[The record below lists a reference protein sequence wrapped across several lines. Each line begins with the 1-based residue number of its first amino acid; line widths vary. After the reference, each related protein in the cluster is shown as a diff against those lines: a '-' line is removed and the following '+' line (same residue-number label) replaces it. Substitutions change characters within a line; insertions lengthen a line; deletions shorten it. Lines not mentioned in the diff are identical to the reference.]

1 MKRTSATYTAILFM
15 LCISIFTFPVSQ
27 AKRRLPESK
36 TAHKESIYSLNTTHK
51 QTTEIPST
59 FGHTH
64 FIVGI
69 PAEEARQIQQQS
81 EPQTSS
87 CPGCIRQAFFSPD
100 DALEKRLIEFIDQ
113 EQSSLKIA
121 VFQFTNGE
129 IARAIK
135 RAQERGI
142 AIEIITDPM
151 CLQDRFNKVSWLSQN
166 GLTTYIYNPDM
177 SKATLSNKMH
187 HKFVVFGKNMN
198 NKKLVWIGSFNFTKS
213 ADLANQESV
222 VVLDDE
228 QIITKFEEQYSRLKK
243 RSSVFKNF
251 TKHHIIAQAYQPK
264 EPRKQLNKKTVVA
277 ATHKK
282 KTSRIAHA

>member
-1 MKRTSATYTAILFM
+1 MIWFTF
-15 LCISIFTFPVSQ
+15 CISTLVFPGPHSGTQVSEHAQ
-27 AKRRLPESK
+27 SHEEI
-36 TAHKESIYSLNTTHK
+36 TDIYNTVEN
-51 QTTEIPST
+51 QTTVIPST

-64 FIVGI
+64 FIVGM
-69 PAEEARQIQQQS
+69 PAEDAQQIQQQS
-81 EPQTSS
+81 QPQTSS
-87 CPGCIRQAFFSPD
+87 CPGCVRQAFFSPD

-121 VFQFTNGE
+121 VFQFTNIE

-135 RAQERGI
+135 RAQARGI
-142 AIEIITDPM
+142 AIELITDPL
-151 CLQDRFNKVSWLSQN
+151 CLQDRFNKVSWLSQE
-166 GLTTYIYNPDM
+166 GLATYIYNPDQ

-228 QIITKFEEQYSRLKK
+228 QIITKFEQQYCRLKK
-243 RSSVFKNF
+243 RSIAFKNF
-251 TKHHIIAQAYQPK
+251 TKNHIIVQAYQPK
-264 EPRKQLNKKTVVA
+264 ETHKQSRKKITVA
-277 ATHKK
+277 QTHKK
-282 KTSRIAHA
+282 KFSKIAEA